1 MTPHHMLN
9 EHKAVDAVVS
19 KILSGSTIALITDA
33 GTPGISDPGF
43 LLVRACIQ
51 AGITVECL
59 PGATAFVPELVNS
72 GFPCDRF
79 AFEGFLPHKKGRQT
93 KLKELA
99 KQSSTFILYE
109 SPFRLVKT
117 LEQLGEH
124 LGQERRVCVSREL
137 TKIYEENRRGTLAE
151 IIRWYKEHPPKGEI
165 VIVVEGIRQ
174 TESFAEME
182 DREG

>member
-1 MTPHHMLN
+1 
-9 EHKAVDAVVS
+9 
-19 KILSGSTIALITDA
+19 
-33 GTPGISDPGF
+33 
-43 LLVRACIQ
+43 
-51 AGITVECL
+51 
-59 PGATAFVPELVNS
+59 
-72 GFPCDRF
+72 
-79 AFEGFLPHKKGRQT
+79 
-93 KLKELA
+93 
-99 KQSSTFILYE
+99 
-109 SPFRLVKT
+109 